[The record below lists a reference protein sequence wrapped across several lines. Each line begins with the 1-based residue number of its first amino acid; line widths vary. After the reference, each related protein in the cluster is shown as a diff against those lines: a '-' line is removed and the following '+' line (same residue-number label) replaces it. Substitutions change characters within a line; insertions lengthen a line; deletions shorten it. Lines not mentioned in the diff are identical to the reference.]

1 VQECKK
7 SLTCVTCEENNFRVI
22 RTKKY
27 PKQYKLAILK

>member
-1 VQECKK
+1 MQECKK
-7 SLTCVTCEENNFRVI
+7 SLMYVTCEENNFIVI